1 MYTEQDLK
9 AVDSQISKRL
19 RWIGA
24 AVLLLLAVLV
34 FTWVIRMEVLS
45 MVAGGLTAA
54 VIIFCYDLLLKPLRC
69 YRRHLNNCL
78 HGRTR
83 TLDAAFGEMDEEVS
97 LVDGVRYYPMTAIIQ
112 DEKGRDTDR
121 LFYYDCELPRPGWV
135 KGQMLHIVFHDRE
148 LVDVQPIG

>member
-54 VIIFCYDLLLKPLRC
+54 VIIFCYDISFIINTNSTKCGP
-69 YRRHLNNCL
+69 
-78 HGRTR
+78 
-83 TLDAAFGEMDEEVS
+83 VS
-97 LVDGVRYYPMTAIIQ
+97 N
-112 DEKGRDTDR
+112 
-121 LFYYDCELPRPGWV
+121 
-135 KGQMLHIVFHDRE
+135 
-148 LVDVQPIG
+148 